1 MKYKLKDGEKY
12 GLPKQ
17 VEAVQYNGVLYGE
30 PWVTKAFNDG
40 VLFWDSDELG
50 GYPRNPFLLGGYTR
64 NPFLRVE
71 DYDYSVDYGDYLI
84 LCGNGE
90 IEMCS
95 KDVFEFA
102 YEKGV

>member
-1 MKYKLKDGEKY
+1 MKYKLKDGERY

-17 VEAVQYNGVLYGE
+17 VEAFQYNGVLSGE

-50 GYPRNPFLLGGYTR
+50 GYPRH
-64 NPFLRVE
+64 PFLRVE
-71 DYDYSVDYGDYLI
+71 DDDYSVDCGDYLI
-84 LCGNGE
+84 LCGNGD

-95 KDVFEFA
+95 KDVFESVYA
-102 YEKGV
+102 KGV

>member
-17 VEAVQYNGVLYGE
+17 VESFQYNGVLYGE

-40 VLFWDSDELG
+40 LLFWDANELG
-50 GYPRNPFLLGGYTR
+50 GYPRNLV
-64 NPFLRVE
+64 LRVE
-71 DYDYSVDYGDYLI
+71 EDEHNVEHGDYLI
-84 LCGNGE
+84 LRDSGE

-95 KDVFEFA
+95 KDVFESA
-102 YEKGV
+102 YVKGA